1 MAGIV
6 YVGDQRVD
14 KPGQTYAPDVQ
25 VRVQGKEHPY
35 VSRGGLKLAKAL
47 DTFGWSVEGLRCVDV
62 GASTGGFTDCMLQR
76 GAAHVVAVDVGKGQ
90 LDLKLRED
98 PRVTVMDKTNARYL
112 EAQQLPYA
120 PDLISIDVAFI
131 SLSLIL
137 PVAERLLS
145 PDGRLVALI
154 KPQFEAGRDKV
165 RKGVVVDPA
174 VHREVLERVPGFSGL
189 VPAGLTFSPVRGPA
203 GNLEFLGGFR
213 RQGPPGAWNAD
224 TVVAQAHQL

>member
-6 YVGDQRVD
+6 YVGEQRVD
-14 KPGQTYAPDVQ
+14 KPGQTFASDADL
-25 VRVQGKEHPY
+25 RVKGKEHPY

-47 DTFGWSVEGLRCVDV
+47 DCFAWSVEGLRCLDL

-76 GAAHVVAVDVGKGQ
+76 GASHVVAVDVGKGQ

-112 EAQQLPYA
+112 SAADVPYT
-120 PDLISIDVAFI
+120 PDFISIDVAFI

-145 PDGRLVALI
+145 GDGRVVALI
-154 KPQFEAGRDKV
+154 KPQFEAGREKI
-165 RKGVVVDPA
+165 RKGVVTDPE
-174 VHREVLERVPGFSGL
+174 VHREVLRRVPQFSSL
-189 VPAGLTFSPVRGPA
+189 VPVGLTYSPVRGPA

-213 RQGPPGAWNAD
+213 RQGPAGEWNVEA
-224 TVVAQAHQL
+224 VVAEAHQL